1 MRLSA
6 FRISNFRSVEDS
18 GWIESEDITTLIGTN
33 ESGKTNLLVP
43 LWKLNP
49 AKEGEIHPIADY
61 PRSRY
66 NEIRN
71 AEKKPVFVRAR
82 FELSAEEADHVA
94 EIANTTPANVRS
106 AKVSR
111 RLDGKYMVSFPEA
124 EVIRSHSAGAIEQI
138 LTKATGDI
146 EELEARSTQEALRKR
161 MLSALKSA
169 RDLLPA
175 GSMGEAV
182 EQKPTDGGTRES
194 VAPKNTKDP
203 DKSDASGRSTVD
215 RKLLRKIVREIDSV
229 KTGNAPQK
237 SRIAPRYQ
245 EVVQELKD
253 MQSLIGLPHPNKVGE
268 ARSYVRD
275 HMPSFV
281 YYSNYG
287 NLDSEIYLPHVI
299 EDMKREGLGPK
310 KEARSRTL
318 KVLFEFVGLE
328 PAEIQELGKEIHP
341 APRYR
346 QGQPRKPTEEQI
358 EQTRERKREREI
370 LLQSASTKLT
380 REFRRWW
387 KQGDYVFRF
396 QADGDHFRI
405 WVKDDRRPEEVELEG
420 RSAGLQWFLSFYLV
434 FLVESQDSHAGA
446 ILLLDEPGLS
456 LHPIAQ
462 EDLSRFFENL
472 AETNQIV
479 YTTHSP
485 FMVDADH
492 LDRVRA
498 VYVDDDGRT
507 AVSPDLRAPEKNEG
521 RQQSIYPV
529 HAALGMS
536 ASQALLLGSLPV
548 IVEGASDQ
556 IYLSAIKSYLTSKG
570 LIQPREEIV
579 FLPSSGVKGVRA
591 MAGIL
596 SEPDQG
602 PPFVLLD
609 SDSSGNGM
617 AMKLKSGGIYA
628 GQPERVLQV
637 GDFVD
642 VDNAEVEDLW
652 PTEFLAT
659 AASRHFRGPIS
670 DFSDVVEKNK
680 PIVPQMESFGR
691 ENDIDM
697 SLGWKVRLAKLVK
710 RRLASSSS
718 GVRKENKMVDTWVDL
733 FNQFARQ

>member
-1 MRLSA
+1 MKLTA

-18 GWIESEDITTLIGTN
+18 GWIETEDVTTLIGTN

-49 AKEGEIHPIADY
+49 AKEGEIHPVADY

-66 NEIRN
+66 TEIRN
-71 AEKKPVFVRAR
+71 ADTKPVFVRAR
-82 FELSAEEADHVA
+82 LELSEEEANRVA
-94 EIANTTPANVRS
+94 EIANTTPANVRL
-106 AKVSR
+106 AEVSR
-111 RLDGKYMVSFPEA
+111 RLDGTYMVGFPEA
-124 EVIRSHSAGAIEQI
+124 EVIQSHSAYAIEQI
-138 LTKATGDI
+138 LTKAEGDI
-146 EELEARSTQEALRKR
+146 EELQARNTQEALRKR

-169 RDLLPA
+169 QDLLPDSSTGESAEQETA
-175 GSMGEAV
+175 GE
-182 EQKPTDGGTRES
+182 TRES
-194 VAPKNTKDP
+194 VGAEKIKGQDQSHSVG
-203 DKSDASGRSTVD
+203 KSIVD
-215 RKLLRKIVREIDSV
+215 RKLLRKIVKEINSV
-229 KTGNAPQK
+229 KTGNAPQD

-245 EVVQELKD
+245 EVVQELKGV
-253 MQSLIGLPHPNKVGE
+253 QSLIGRLHPNKNE
-268 ARSYVRD
+268 DACSHVRD

-328 PAEIQELGKEIHP
+328 PEEIQELGKEIRP
-341 APRYR
+341 APRPHH
-346 QGQPRKPTEEQI
+346 GQPKEPTEEQI

-370 LLQSASTKLT
+370 LLQSASSKLT
-380 REFRRWW
+380 REFRQWW

-446 ILLLDEPGLS
+446 VLLLDEPGLS

-462 EDLSRFFENL
+462 EDLSRFFDNL
-472 AETNQIV
+472 AKTNQIV

-485 FMVDADH
+485 FMVDANH
-492 LDRVRA
+492 LNRVRA
-498 VYVDDDGRT
+498 VYIDEDGRT
-507 AVSPDLRAPEKNEG
+507 SVSPDLRAPEKHEG
-521 RQQSIYPV
+521 RRQSIYPV

-536 ASQALLLGSLPV
+536 ASQALLHGSLPV

-556 IYLSAIKSYLTSKG
+556 VYLSAMKNHLTSKG
-570 LIQPREEIV
+570 LIQPAEEII
-579 FLPSSGVKGVRA
+579 FLPSSGVKGIRA

-596 SEPDQG
+596 SEADQG

-609 SDSSGNGM
+609 SDTSGDGM
-617 AMKLKSGGIYA
+617 ANSLKSGGIYA
-628 GQPERVLQV
+628 GYSERVLQV

-642 VDNAEVEDLW
+642 INNAEIEDLW
-652 PTEFLAT
+652 PTAFLAT
-659 AASRHFRGPIS
+659 AASRRLRGPIQ
-670 DFSDVVEKNK
+670 DFSDVVEEGKS
-680 PIVPQMESFGR
+680 IVAQMEGFAK
-691 ENDIDM
+691 EHDIDM
-697 SLGWKVRLAKLVK
+697 PLGWKVDLAKLAK
-710 RRLASSSS
+710 RRLNASPSTITEGSQEI
-718 GVRKENKMVDTWVDL
+718 KPWVKL
-733 FNQFARQ
+733 FSELQRR